1 MILEGGNTYGCCAS
15 IASAGIG
22 TIPKIMFIYS
32 SKGYNLNFY
41 EEGRIEAVSQ
51 SGSKLRL
58 SIETAYP
65 VEGDVKIRIEE
76 TEDDEFAMNFRIP
89 AWSRVTTAS
98 LNGEDIQDEALSEK
112 PIIDTSEL
120 TKGSGYLRIK
130 RKWEKGD
137 EVLLSFDMR
146 TFVLHPVPYG
156 KDLLVNNMLFEYD
169 YLVPT
174 FDLEDPLAKRHIAL
188 ERGPLML
195 AVEDSSKSKASREIE
210 IETDDNLSVSLETLS
225 DKEDCHSIFE
235 GNVKTRDGDLHIKDY
250 ASAGKDKKKEIAV
263 WLLTK

>member
-1 MILEGGNTYGCCAS
+1 
-15 IASAGIG
+15 
-22 TIPKIMFIYS
+22 
-32 SKGYNLNFY
+32 
-41 EEGRIEAVSQ
+41 
-51 SGSKLRL
+51 
-58 SIETAYP
+58 
-65 VEGDVKIRIEE
+65 
-76 TEDDEFAMNFRIP
+76 
-89 AWSRVTTAS
+89 
-98 LNGEDIQDEALSEK
+98 
-112 PIIDTSEL
+112 
-120 TKGSGYLRIK
+120 
-130 RKWEKGD
+130 
-137 EVLLSFDMR
+137 MR

-156 KDLLVNNMLFEYD
+156 KDLLVNNMIFEYD

-263 WLLTK
+263 WILTK